1 MMLYCIGP
9 SPKSSD
15 WCPHEERSK
24 SAETHTKE
32 GPVKMAAEPGRG
44 DVATS
49 QGTPTVGGTH
59 QQPGEGPGAVS
70 PLGPP
75 EGAELLP
82 T

>member
-1 MMLYCIGP
+1 
-9 SPKSSD
+9 
-15 WCPHEERSK
+15 
-24 SAETHTKE
+24 
-32 GPVKMAAEPGRG
+32 MAAEPGRG
-44 DVATS
+44 DVTTS

-70 PLGPP
+70 PLGPL